1 LPHRFDPKPY
11 VSAAALSGRDAFG
24 TTAPANRQQRATM
37 PLKGRSIRTRNFT
50 SAEVDVA
57 LAVAR
62 MRWRRVLVGLKSRSS
77 RLLDSD
83 ASFKAMAIFAGTAS
97 CLTLI
102 IVLLSI

>member
-1 LPHRFDPKPY
+1 
-11 VSAAALSGRDAFG
+11 
-24 TTAPANRQQRATM
+24 M
-37 PLKGRSIRTRNFT
+37 PLKGRSMGTRNPST
-50 SAEVDVA
+50 AGVDVA

-83 ASFKAMAIFAGTAS
+83 ALFKVTVIFAGTAS

-102 IVLLSI
+102 IALLSI